1 MQKEQSSDN
10 RIEELVASYRQII
23 GDHLTAET
31 MSRLNGNQLTLL
43 AYSIFRSEMLQGGM
57 VQLIHNG
64 YGPFIFENP
73 FAKAMRLWGLKDFSK
88 FIYAARQLYEKY
100 AERLTVDCTDE
111 EFMALYEQFEDL
123 DEIDD
128 EFIEM
133 ESEVTSH
140 LCSFVEAHS
149 DMF

>member
-23 GDHLTAET
+23 GEHLTAET

-73 FAKAMRLWGLKDFSK
+73 FAKAMRLWEPKEFSK
-88 FIYAARQLYEKY
+88 FIYAARKKKKKY